1 MTAPGTILLAKML
14 VPETEKPLTAGRV
27 EMAEMEH
34 DANMLGAISRGTI
47 DGLHLA
53 LNVAAMLIS
62 FIALIYLV
70 DGMFRRRAQPARFAR
85 HCVVSFEPRADFRL
99 GFCPDRMADR
109 HSLA

>member
-14 VPETEKPLTAGRV
+14 VPETEQPLTSGRV
-27 EMAEMEH
+27 EMAAVEK
-34 DANMLGAISRGTI
+34 DANILGAISRGTI

-70 DGMFRRRAQPARFAR
+70 DGCFDAFHNLLAR
-85 HCVVSFEPRADFRL
+85 HGLPYFPSSVEQIFGYVFSPVAWL
-99 GFCPDRMADR
+99 IGI
-109 HSLA
+109 